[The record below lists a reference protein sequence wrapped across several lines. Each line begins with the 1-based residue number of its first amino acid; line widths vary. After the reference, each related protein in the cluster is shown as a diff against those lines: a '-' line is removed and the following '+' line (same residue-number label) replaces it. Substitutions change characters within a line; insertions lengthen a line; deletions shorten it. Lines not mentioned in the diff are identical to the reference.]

1 MTHDTSNAVCNVVV
15 PPALLPHMQKQHNAA
30 EDLGVGGGGV
40 AEVRGAHRRWCGG
53 GGGGVGGVTHR

>member
-30 EDLGVGGGGV
+30 KDLLLLSESPV
-40 AEVRGAHRRWCGG
+40 
-53 GGGGVGGVTHR
+53 